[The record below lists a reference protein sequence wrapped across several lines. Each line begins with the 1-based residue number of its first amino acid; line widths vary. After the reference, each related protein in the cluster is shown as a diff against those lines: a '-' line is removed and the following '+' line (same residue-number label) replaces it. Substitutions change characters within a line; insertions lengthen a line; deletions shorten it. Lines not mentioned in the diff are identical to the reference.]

1 MKRNICRT
9 RYFIFNAV
17 ALFAGLDAIF
27 FQPLTPGKLIGVGCL
42 SSIALLLC
50 QTKRRKNQ

>member
-9 RYFIFNAV
+9 RYFIFIAV
-17 ALFAGLDAIF
+17 ALFAGLDTIF
-27 FQPLTPGKLIGVGCL
+27 FQPLIPGKLIGVGCL
-42 SSIALLLC
+42 SGIALLLC